1 MPSDR
6 IHRAAGAGAPFRPDA
21 ITEEPLVESSKGEK
35 SAQNVDSMGPNA
47 PTTDKGPEGPSRE
60 YIVFMPKEQGA
71 TGESFEGLGRL
82 MRAKQDTKQSAL
94 SCSKRGRYVV
104 NLSDA
109 EVAEYQRAGLKIVEN
124 VEIKAPEPVEAQE
137 DAFTPQNTVARSVH
151 GAAELQA
158 REPGWAGENSLIVVA
173 DTGIAT
179 HSLLKPTILFDDVAT
194 PAPSDPQ
201 RDSGQHGTHVAGIA
215 NAIGNGEN
223 EVRGIAPNAELA
235 GALVLDGGSGSLATV
250 MAGIQKTI
258 EWANSEEWKDKPVI
272 LNMSLGASAAGDRER
287 DALAELANEAMREH
301 GIFVVSSAGN
311 SGPGLGTVGTPAWG
325 KDVFAVAATDH
336 RGTARTDDD
345 GIARFSSRGDPNGGP
360 GQNDKPDISAGGV
373 AVLSTIPG
381 DRTARFSGTSMASPQ
396 VAGAGAALLG
406 KFYELW
412 EAGMTRVSPRELV
425 RSGEFQ
431 KILEE
436 TAADFENLPPHVD
449 GAGDLR
455 MVEAADLMLERFTL
469 REVVER
475 ETAFKEIIQGL
486 EADDGEITVRDEDD
500 ILQAVV
506 ELNEGISRADDRIE
520 FLGRAMAVFDA
531 AKDKLSP
538 STASRVEAVAA
549 DLASEAAVQLAE
561 SKPLTVENAKLAW
574 STMMNWRTRGT
585 EVANPYNALSYD
597 NASELSRLVNTA
609 AANLPE
615 TERVS
620 FLSGAMEAIE
630 GGDFDGYNDL
640 DATIRAQAYS
650 TFENLA
656 EKPQAP
662 QAAIENIASYNRW
675 LSSDPELSNR
685 VKTRMLSTAF
695 VKSVAMAPSS
705 QAKVEIC
712 QAMRD
717 LLRTEGSGFGLS
729 VGYVQDMSAT
739 IDRATVDAIKDRSE
753 EGFDTAGEALSVLQ
767 TAWGIH
773 LVDGGRTADED
784 AEFFHLLQSAIDQ
797 SATRFVQRE
806 DEREAFKA
814 GVVEM
819 LNSVKP
825 SAEDAEALKGWRQL
839 RRTLYTRL
847 NDALLNGMN

>member
-6 IHRAAGAGAPFRPDA
+6 IHGAAGAGAPFRPA
-21 ITEEPLVESSKGEK
+21 VITENQPLEQAKGDK
-35 SAQNVDSMGPNA
+35 TAQDIDAMGPNA
-47 PTTDKGPEGPSRE
+47 PSTDKGPEGPSRE
-60 YIVFMPKEQGA
+60 YIVFMPKQAAA
-71 TGESFEGLGRL
+71 TGESFEGLDRL

-104 NLSDA
+104 NLNDA
-109 EVAEYQRAGLKIVEN
+109 EVAQYQRAGLKIVEN
-124 VEIKAPEPVEAQE
+124 VEIKAPEPVEAHE
-137 DAFTPQNTVARSVH
+137 DEFTPENTVARSVH
-151 GAAELQA
+151 GADALQA
-158 REPGWAGENSLIVVA
+158 REPGWAGENSLIVIA
-173 DTGIAT
+173 DTGVAR
-179 HSLLKPTILFDDVAT
+179 HRLLKPTILFDDVAT
-194 PAPSDPQ
+194 PAPADPQ

-250 MAGIQKTI
+250 MAGIEKTI

-336 RGTARTDDD
+336 RGTSRTDDD
-345 GIARFSSRGDPNGGP
+345 GIASFSSRGDPNGGP

-373 AVLSTIPG
+373 RVLSTIPG
-381 DRTARFSGTSMASPQ
+381 DRTARFSGTSMSSPQ

-475 ETAFKEIIQGL
+475 ETAFKEIIAGL
-486 EADDGEITVRDEDD
+486 EADDGQLSVRDEDD

-506 ELNEGISRADDRIE
+506 QLNEGIRRPDDRVE
-520 FLGRAMAVFDA
+520 FLNRAIGAFDES
-531 AKDKLSP
+531 KSKLSA
-538 STASRVEAVAA
+538 STAARVEAVAA
-549 DLASEAAVQLAE
+549 DLACEAAVQLAE
-561 SKPLTVENAKLAW
+561 QKPLTVENANLAW
-574 STMMNWRTRGT
+574 KTMTSWRTRGI
-585 EVANPYNALSYD
+585 EMANPYNALSYE
-597 NASELSRLVNTA
+597 NASELARLVNTA
-609 AANLPE
+609 ASNLPE

-620 FLSGAMEAIE
+620 FLSAAKEAIE
-630 GGDFDGYNDL
+630 GAEFDGYNDL

-656 EKPQAP
+656 EQPQAP
-662 QAAIENIASYNRW
+662 QAAVENLSSLNRW

-685 VKTRMLSTAF
+685 AKTRMLSTAF
-695 VKSVAMAPSS
+695 VKSVAVAPSS
-705 QAKVEIC
+705 QAKVEI
-712 QAMRD
+712 ARALRD
-717 LLRTEGSGFGLS
+717 LLKTEGSGFGLS
-729 VGYVQDMSAT
+729 VGYVQDMSQT
-739 IDRATVDAIKDRSE
+739 VDRVTVDAIKDRSE
-753 EGFDTAGEALSVLQ
+753 EGFDTAAAALSVLQ
-767 TAWGIH
+767 TAWQIH
-773 LVDGGRTADED
+773 LADGDRTANED
-784 AEFFHLLQSAIDQ
+784 AEFFHLLQSAIDH
-797 SATRFVQRE
+797 SSTRFVQRE
-806 DEREAFKA
+806 SEREAFKA

-825 SAEDAEALKGWRQL
+825 SAEDTEALKGWRQL